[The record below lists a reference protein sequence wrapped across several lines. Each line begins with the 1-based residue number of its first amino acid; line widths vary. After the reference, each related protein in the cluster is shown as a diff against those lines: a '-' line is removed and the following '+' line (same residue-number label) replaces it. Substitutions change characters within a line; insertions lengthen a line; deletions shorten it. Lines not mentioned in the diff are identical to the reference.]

1 MKFAAALIALG
12 AQAVKLY
19 QEEDEYNQADDWET
33 RGARVMSVIDWNGD
47 DLVDEDELKDLIFI
61 AETFGYIDGDE
72 ADDLNEFA
80 EGVIDHFEG
89 PISAEMLHEEIEW
102 ILEQPNEDGEWDEA
116 LEGIAEMEDLVEGA
130 EDMMIDLAVE
140 VAFDAIDADGS
151 DAIGVDEVADMV
163 VDLELDDEEAGEV
176 YDAFELADQDGDE
189 EVDFDEFEDAI
200 WSAMDEDPELRW
212 EILDEAAD
220 FINEFDVDC
229 TEDGDSDCDNERAAF
244 REEIA
249 EGADEDEE

>member
-80 EGVIDHFEG
+80 EGVIDHFGG
-89 PISAEMLHEEIEW
+89 PISAEMLHDEINS
-102 ILEQPNEDGEWDEA
+102 IHDA
-116 LEGIAEMEDLVEGA
+116 LEGIEVMAGIMEGA
-130 EDMMIDLAVE
+130 EDMMIDFAVDF
-140 VAFDAIDADGS
+140 AFDAIDADGS
-151 DAIGVDEVADMV
+151 DAI
-163 VDLELDDEEAGEV
+163 
-176 YDAFELADQDGDE
+176 
-189 EVDFDEFEDAI
+189 
-200 WSAMDEDPELRW
+200 
-212 EILDEAAD
+212 
-220 FINEFDVDC
+220 N
-229 TEDGDSDCDNERAAF
+229 
-244 REEIA
+244 
-249 EGADEDEE
+249 

>member
-1 MKFAAALIALG
+1 
-12 AQAVKLY
+12 
-19 QEEDEYNQADDWET
+19 
-33 RGARVMSVIDWNGD
+33 MSVIDWNGD

-80 EGVIDHFEG
+80 EGVIDHFDG

-102 ILEQPNEDGEWDEA
+102 ILEQPNEEGEWDEA

-151 DAIGVDEVADMV
+151 DAI
-163 VDLELDDEEAGEV
+163 
-176 YDAFELADQDGDE
+176 GDE